1 MQNTQPK
8 HYFRICFLAIAIA
21 WTFFASAN
29 SDASFDKQS
38 KENIVTGVL
47 GKNLLIRPQLNK
59 LNFGFGRYKG
69 SEYFYEKTIS
79 KLFFQDKTLEAR
91 VTGAVIESSD
101 ITLQLSH
108 PILGTGTIKFSFS
121 NEIIEQTSEEDMQK
135 ILLQTLG
142 DENHQYVVIDPQNKL
157 YHLWSCNHLS
167 DPRLSVRMKRE
178 DADAQGYRASQF
190 CFKKM
195 LYLPQFFAEEAL
207 EREWT
212 MRLRNYEPMH
222 NDSEKQKQLTAAG
235 QKVLQKWPYQLMGY
249 DYVFYLAHDP
259 AIDAFAIPTGKIII
273 TTALFDS
280 LANDDE
286 LEALLV
292 YAIAH
297 IEQRHSLKQHYACLE
312 DAEYSATMRRFA
324 DFASSLAGPA
334 GGVISGA
341 LNATLPEDSCN
352 PQTLSG
358 YDPNYV
364 QEADATAAFYFD
376 VHGKDKR
383 AIESLIKKLQFNEL
397 SKKLHPDQ
405 SSIGVDAVL
414 DNDRLKRLQNT
425 RFVNF
430 KKDHHFILKREEKPP
445 VQLDL
450 IYQRFYDNENK
461 LFVHIDEKN
470 LLALGQEINGKITTT
485 LYVTDK
491 NGKQQ
496 FQLNDHLL
504 TEDVWGAYLTFE
516 ASTVKKQKPLQD
528 IETIVLSMVPVRK
541 PRTRETSDPQ
551 DKLIRKS
558 GDVLNDQTQQQYTFV
573 PGTVE
578 WSVLPKP

>member
-1 MQNTQPK
+1 MQNRHQK
-8 HYFRICFLAIAIA
+8 RYFWICFLAIAIV
-21 WTFFASAN
+21 WIFFASAN
-29 SDASFDKQS
+29 SDASFDKKS
-38 KENIVTGVL
+38 KETIVTGVL
-47 GKNLLIRPQLNK
+47 EKNLLIRPQLNK

-69 SEYFYEKTIS
+69 FEYFYGKTVS
-79 KLFFQDKTLEAR
+79 KIFFQDKNLEAR
-91 VTGAVIESSD
+91 VIGAVIESSD

-121 NEIIEQTSEEDMQK
+121 NELIEQTSEEDVQQ

-167 DPRLSVRMKRE
+167 DSHLSKRMKRE
-178 DADAQGYRASQF
+178 DAEAQGYRASQF
-190 CFKKM
+190 CFKEM
-195 LYLPQFFAEEAL
+195 LYLPQFFVESAL

-212 MRLRNYEPMH
+212 MRLRNYEPLH
-222 NDSEKQKQLTAAG
+222 NDSGKQKQLTAAG
-235 QKVLQKWPYQLMGY
+235 QKVLQKWPYRLMGY
-249 DYVFYLAHDP
+249 DYVFYLADSP

-297 IEQRHSLKQHYACLE
+297 IEQRHSLTEHYACLE
-312 DAEYSATMRRFA
+312 DEEYAAAMKRLA
-324 DFASSLAGPA
+324 DVAGALTGPA

-341 LNATLPEDSCN
+341 LTASLPDTLCN

-358 YDPNYV
+358 YQSDYV
-364 QEADATAAFYFD
+364 QEADATTAFYFD
-376 VHGKDKR
+376 VYGKDRR

-405 SSIGVDAVL
+405 HLIGVDAIL
-414 DNDRLKRLQNT
+414 YNDRLKRVQNT
-425 RFVNF
+425 RFVHL
-430 KKDHHFILKREEKPP
+430 KKDNHFILKREGKPP

-450 IYQRFYDNENK
+450 ICQRFYDKENK
-461 LFVHIDEKN
+461 LFVYIDEKS
-470 LLALGQEINGKITTT
+470 LLALGQEINGEMITT

-496 FQLNDHLL
+496 FQLNDQFL
-504 TEDVWGAYLTFE
+504 TEDVWGAHLIFE
-516 ASTVKKQKPLQD
+516 ASTVKTQKPLQD
-528 IETIVLSMVPVRK
+528 IETVVLSVMPARK
-541 PRTRETSDPQ
+541 PRSRETNDPS
-551 DKLIRKS
+551 DKLIMKS
-558 GDVLNDQTQQQYTFV
+558 SDVLNDLSEQHFTFF
-573 PGTVE
+573 PGTID
-578 WSVLPKP
+578 W

>member
-1 MQNTQPK
+1 MQNK
-8 HYFRICFLAIAIA
+8 HQKRYFWICFLATAIA
-21 WTFFASAN
+21 WIFFASAN
-29 SDASFDKQS
+29 ADASFDKKS
-38 KENIVTGVL
+38 KETIVNGVL
-47 GKNLLIRPQLNK
+47 GKNLLIMPQLNK

-69 SEYFYEKTIS
+69 IEYFYEKTVS
-79 KLFFQDKTLEAR
+79 KIFFQDKKLEAR
-91 VTGAVIESSD
+91 VIGAVINRSD

-121 NEIIEQTSEEDMQK
+121 NELLEQTSEEDVQQ

-142 DENHQYVVIDPQNKL
+142 DENHQYVVIDPQDKL

-167 DPRLSVRMKRE
+167 DPHLSMRMKR
-178 DADAQGYRASQF
+178 ADAEAYGYRASQF

-195 LYLPQFFAEEAL
+195 LYLPQYFVERAL

-222 NDSEKQKQLTAAG
+222 NDSGKQKQLTAAG
-235 QKVLQKWPYQLMGY
+235 QKVLQKWPYQLLGY
-249 DYVFYLAHDP
+249 DYVFYLADSP
-259 AIDAFAIPTGKIII
+259 SIDAFAVPTGKIII

-297 IEQRHSLKQHYACLE
+297 IEQRHSLKEHYACLE
-312 DAEYSATMRRFA
+312 DEEYAAAMKRLA
-324 DFASSLAGPA
+324 DVAGALTGPA

-341 LNATLPEDSCN
+341 LTASLPEDSCN

-358 YDPNYV
+358 YQSNYV

-383 AIESLIKKLQFNEL
+383 AIKSLIKKLQFNEL

-405 SSIGVDAVL
+405 HLTVVDTVL
-414 DNDRLKRLQNT
+414 YNDRLKRVQNN
-425 RFVNF
+425 RFVHF
-430 KKDHHFILKREEKPP
+430 KKDNHFILKREGKPP
-445 VQLDL
+445 AQLDL
-450 IYQRFYDNENK
+450 ICQRFYDNENK
-461 LFVHIDEKN
+461 LFVYIDEKN
-470 LLALGQEINGKITTT
+470 LLALGQEINGEMITA

-496 FQLNDHLL
+496 FQLNDQFL
-504 TEDVWGAYLTFE
+504 TEDVWGAHLTFE
-516 ASTVKKQKPLQD
+516 ASTVKEQNPLQD
-528 IETIVLSMVPVRK
+528 IKTIVLSVLPARK
-541 PRTRETSDPQ
+541 PRTRETNDPR
-551 DKLIRKS
+551 DKLIMKS
-558 GDVLNDQTQQQYTFV
+558 GDVLNDQAEHQYIFV
-573 PGTVE
+573 PGTID
-578 WSVLPKP
+578 W